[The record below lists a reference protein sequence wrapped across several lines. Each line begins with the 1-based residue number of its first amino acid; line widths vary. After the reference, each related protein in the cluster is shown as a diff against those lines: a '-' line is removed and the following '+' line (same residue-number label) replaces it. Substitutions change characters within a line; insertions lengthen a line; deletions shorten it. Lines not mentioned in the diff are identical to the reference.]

1 MKGLLNFRSIR
12 SKVLFGFS
20 LVIILTVIFG
30 IFNYWTVSNVNKD
43 TKDMVNKDLEL
54 LIANQK
60 LASSMSNRVGSV
72 RGYAADG
79 DQRSTDFF
87 FDDSAQLP
95 EPEHTTPHSPP

>member
-79 DQRSTDFF
+79 DQSYKDLF
-87 FDDSAQLP
+87 FDESESKWKSMSKKLL
-95 EPEHTTPHSPP
+95 T